1 MSNLPTVKT
10 DGNQR
15 GSEIIQLVTFELAEE
30 EYGVNVL
37 AVREI
42 IRVPAITKMP
52 NAAVFLDG
60 IINLRGTV
68 VPIVSLRRR
77 FNLPEREQDR
87 RSRILVMEMASGLT
101 GFVVDAV
108 AEVIRI
114 SESEIQQP
122 PSLSQHGAAQDC
134 ITGVVNHSER
144 LLIVLDLDRSFSDDE
159 KRAFEAI

>member
-1 MSNLPTVKT
+1 MSNLPIVKS
-10 DGNQR
+10 DAGQR
-15 GSEIIQLVTFELAEE
+15 GNEIIQLVTFELAAE
-30 EYGVNVL
+30 EYGVDVL

-52 NAAVFLDG
+52 NAPAFLDG

-77 FNLPEREQDR
+77 FNLSEQEQDR
-87 RSRILVMEMASGLT
+87 RSRILVMEVASGLT

-114 SESEIQQP
+114 SESEIQPP
-122 PSLSQHGAAQDC
+122 PSLAQHGAAQDC
-134 ITGVVNHSER
+134 ITGVVNHNDR
-144 LLIVLDLDRSFSDDE
+144 LLIVLDLDKSFSDE
-159 KRAFEAI
+159 ERRAFESI